1 MIHRP
6 LVSRAKPSQASR
18 KNFRQRYDDLEA
30 QRADGVARL
39 HRLSESSKQHP
50 GYKRA
55 LKLLNEIYR
64 REKLAQR
71 LAVLHA
77 ASWQRARDHDR
88 NAHKQGAH
96 KDPFLLMALR
106 QQRSQKK
113 GPGEW

>member
-77 ASWQRARDHDR
+77 ASWHRRASIITTAVRD
-88 NAHKQGAH
+88 KV
-96 KDPFLLMALR
+96 
-106 QQRSQKK
+106 
-113 GPGEW
+113 